1 MEYIKTLK
9 NEQIYQ
15 KRSSQK
21 KTTKICHGLIKR
33 LFMEYPRESRI
44 ATIDEVENFQDKL
57 HVSTCS
63 SGIKWS
69 TTI

>member
-9 NEQIYQ
+9 KEQIYQ

-21 KTTKICHGLIKR
+21 IKR

-44 ATIDEVENFQDKL
+44 ATIDEVQNFQDKL